1 VTRALVI
8 NNVRAIGPQRI
19 VENATIVLEG
29 GVVAEVSERSRPHT
43 GGLDG
48 RGSFAL
54 PGLVDSHSDGL
65 EKEIHPRTGVTL
77 DPRFALRSFEQRV
90 RSAGI
95 LTVAHGV
102 GFQDKPAYQR
112 SVDLAH
118 RLCDAIDERRVEPR
132 ALVDHRILFRTEA
145 RSADGLDALV
155 PRLGIEHG
163 AGPRPLLSFEDHTPG
178 QGQYRDIA
186 VYRSAI
192 AADRLP
198 PGTTIDDLVA
208 EKVEEARAG
217 QGRRDRNWERVCAL
231 AAQGSVRLL
240 AHDCEDAAEI
250 AVAADGGAEVAEF
263 PLGIEAA
270 TEARRRGMH
279 VVMGAPNVLRGGSHS
294 GNVAAEVLV
303 RAGLCTVLASDYLP
317 ASLLASA
324 FALAERGACSLPEA
338 VRLVSAGPAD
348 LLGLAD
354 RGRLE
359 PGVRAE
365 VVLVTLDG
373 TLPTVRAVVGP
384 EGPVP

>member
-1 VTRALVI
+1 MSRALVI
-8 NNVRAIGPQRI
+8 RMVRAVSSHRI
-19 VENATIVLEG
+19 IDDATIVLEDG
-29 GVVAEVSERSRPHT
+29 IVAEVSERSRPH
-43 GGLDG
+43 GGAIDG

-65 EKEIHPRTGVTL
+65 EKEIHPRTSVTL
-77 DPRFALRSFEQRV
+77 DPQFALRSFEQRV

-102 GFQDKPAYQR
+102 GFEDKPAYQR
-112 SVDLAH
+112 SVELAH
-118 RLCDAIDERRVEPR
+118 RLCDAIDERRAEPR
-132 ALVDHRILFRTEA
+132 SLVDHRILFRTEA
-145 RSADGLDALV
+145 RSADGLDALL
-155 PRLGIEHG
+155 PHLGRDHG
-163 AGPRPLLSFEDHTPG
+163 VGPRPLLSFEDHTPG
-178 QGQYRDIA
+178 QGQYRDVA

-208 EKVEEARAG
+208 EKVEAARAG
-217 QGRRDRNWERVCAL
+217 QGLRDRNWARVCAL
-231 AAQGSVRLL
+231 AAAGSIRLL
-240 AHDCEDAAEI
+240 AHDCEDANEI
-250 AVAADGGAEVAEF
+250 AIAADGGAEVAEF

-270 TEARRRGMH
+270 SEARRRGMH

-294 GNVAAEVLV
+294 GNVAAEALV

-324 FALAERGACSLPEA
+324 FALAERGACSLPDA
-338 VRLVSAGPAD
+338 VQLVSAGPAD

-365 VVLVTLDG
+365 IVLVTLDG
-373 TLPTVRAVVGP
+373 SLPTVRAVVGP